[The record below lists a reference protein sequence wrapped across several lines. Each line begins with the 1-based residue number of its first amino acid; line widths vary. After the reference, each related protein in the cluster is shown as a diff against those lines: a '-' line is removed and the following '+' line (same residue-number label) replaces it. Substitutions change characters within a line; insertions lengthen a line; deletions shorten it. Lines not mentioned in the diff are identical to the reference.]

1 MPWTLADLEA
11 LDEALMSGAQS
22 VQYESKSVSYRSI
35 DDMLRVRTIMRIE
48 LGLTSNQRTA
58 LVAHQR
64 GYGPTGGVDG

>member
-1 MPWTLADLEA
+1 MPWTFADLDA

-22 VQYESKSVSYRSI
+22 VAYESKSVTYRSV
-35 DDMLRVRTIMRIE
+35 DDMLRLRTLMRIE

-64 GYGPTGGVDG
+64 GYGSTGGAE